1 MYIEKVE
8 KEMNKAIFPGIKG
21 RASFATSLCCIAAA
35 LVLILSACS
44 TSSSQTTTTTPTPST
59 GNNSSQQPSAFGLA
73 ALPGYS
79 ISLFAKSTGAFAGPD
94 SLVVDNGY
102 VYIDYQNTT
111 AKDCTDKFTS
121 TVVQYDMSGKMLK
134 TYTVPGH
141 SDGMRADPSTHLLWV
156 TSCED
161 GNPKFVTIDP
171 SSGTITP
178 YAFPNPTP
186 HGGGYDDL
194 CFLNGQVF
202 IAASNPNLNSA
213 GVNVFPGIDKVTLGN
228 GKVNLTPVL
237 MGNATATD
245 LIAKSKVQLNL
256 IDPDSMTV
264 DSKGQLV
271 LVNQAG
277 SQLVFLQ
284 NPGTPQQT
292 VTSVPVGNQLDDT
305 VWATSTKGRLLVA
318 DGVSGSTYW
327 VTETQFG
334 SGVVYTQAPDDFG
347 VVGFVGVVDLSTG
360 FITPVVIGFI
370 HPTGMLFVPNS

>member
-1 MYIEKVE
+1 
-8 KEMNKAIFPGIKG
+8 MNKARFPVIKV
-21 RASFATSLCCIAAA
+21 RASFTTSLCCIAAA
-35 LVLILSACS
+35 LALILSACS
-44 TSSSQTTTTTPTPST
+44 TSSNQATATTPSAGT
-59 GNNSSQQPSAFGLA
+59 GSPSSQQPGDFGLA
-73 ALPGYS
+73 ALPGYT
-79 ISLFAKSTGAFAGPD
+79 ISLFARQPSGTTGPD
-94 SLVVDNGY
+94 SLVVDNGF

-111 AKDCTDKFTS
+111 AKDCTDKNTS
-121 TVVQYDMSGKMLK
+121 TVVQYDMNGKMLK

-161 GNPKFVTIDP
+161 GNPKFVTINP
-171 SSGTITP
+171 TSGTVTP
-178 YAFPNPTP
+178 YTFPQPTP

-194 CFLNGQVF
+194 CFLNGMTF

-213 GVNVFPGIDKVTLGN
+213 GVNVFPAIDKITLSN

-256 IDPDSMTV
+256 IDPDSMAV
-264 DSKGQLV
+264 DAKGELV

-292 VTSVPVGNQLDDT
+292 VTSVPVGDQLDDT
-305 VWATSTKGRLLVA
+305 VWAPSSPGRLLVT
-318 DGVSGSTYW
+318 DGTTGNTYW
-327 VTETQFG
+327 INAYPGT
-334 SGVVYTQAPDDFG
+334 VYTQAPDDSG
-347 VVGFVGVVDLSTG
+347 TVGFVGVINMTTG
-360 FITPVVIGFI
+360 FVTPVVIGFAKA
-370 HPTGMLFVPNS
+370 TGMLFVPNS

>member
-1 MYIEKVE
+1 
-8 KEMNKAIFPGIKG
+8 MNKAIFPVIKA
-21 RASFATSLCCIAAA
+21 RASYATSLCCIAAA
-35 LVLILSACS
+35 LVLILSACASDQS
-44 TSSSQTTTTTPTPST
+44 TTTTTTTPTAST
-59 GNNSSQQPSAFGLA
+59 GNPSGQQPGDFGLA
-73 ALPGYS
+73 ALPGYT
-79 ISLFAKSTGAFAGPD
+79 ISLFHKESVLLGPD
-94 SLVVDNGY
+94 SLVVDQGF

-121 TVVQYDMSGKMLK
+121 TVVQYDMTGKMLK
-134 TYTVPGH
+134 SFTVPGH

-171 SSGTITP
+171 TSGTITP
-178 YAFPNPTP
+178 YAFPSPTP

-194 CFLNGQVF
+194 TFLNGLVF
-202 IAASNPNLNSA
+202 IAASNPTLNSA
-213 GVNVFPGIDKVTLGN
+213 GVNVFPAIDKMTLSN

-245 LIAKSKVQLNL
+245 LIANAKVSLNL
-256 IDPDSMTV
+256 VDPDSMTV

-284 NPGTPQQT
+284 NPGTSQQT
-292 VTSVPVGNQLDDT
+292 VTAVPVGNQLDDT
-305 VWATSTKGRLLVA
+305 VWATSSQGRLLVA
-318 DGVSGSTYW
+318 DGTTGSTYW
-327 VTETQFG
+327 ITETHFTP
-334 SGVVYTQAPDDFG
+334 GVVFTQAPDDSG

-360 FITPVVIGFI
+360 FVTPLVIGFVKA
-370 HPTGMLFVPNS
+370 TGMLFVPNS

>member
-1 MYIEKVE
+1 
-8 KEMNKAIFPGIKG
+8 MNKAIFPGIKM

-44 TSSSQTTTTTPTPST
+44 TSSNQTTTTTPTTST
-59 GNNSSQQPSAFGLA
+59 GSPSGQQPSDFGLA
-73 ALPGYS
+73 ALPGYT
-79 ISLFAKSTGAFAGPD
+79 ISLFARQPSGITGPD

-121 TVVQYDMSGKMLK
+121 TVVQYDMNGKMLK
-134 TYTVPGH
+134 TFTVPGH

-171 SSGTITP
+171 TSGTVTP
-178 YAFPNPTP
+178 YAFPQPTT
-186 HGGGYDDL
+186 HGGGFDDL
-194 CFLNGQVF
+194 CFLNGLVF
-202 IAASNPNLNSA
+202 IAASNPTLNSA
-213 GVNVFPGIDKVTLGN
+213 GVNVFPAIDKITLSN

-277 SQLVFLQ
+277 SQLVFLK

-292 VTSVPVGNQLDDT
+292 VTSVPVGDQLDDT
-305 VWATSTKGRLLVA
+305 VWTTSSQGRLLVA
-318 DGVSGSTYW
+318 DGVTGNTYW
-327 VTETQFG
+327 ISETNFG
-334 SGVVYTQAPDDFG
+334 SGKVYTQAPDDSG
-347 VVGFVGVVDLSTG
+347 VVGFVGVIDL
-360 FITPVVIGFI
+360 
-370 HPTGMLFVPNS
+370 

>member
-1 MYIEKVE
+1 
-8 KEMNKAIFPGIKG
+8 MNKAIFPGIKV
-21 RASFATSLCCIAAA
+21 RASLATSLCCIAAA

-44 TSSSQTTTTTPTPST
+44 TSTNQTTTTTPSAAT
-59 GNNSSQQPSAFGLA
+59 GSPSSQQPSDFGLA
-73 ALPGYS
+73 ALPGYT
-79 ISLFAKSTGAFAGPD
+79 ISLFHKESALLGPD
-94 SLVVDNGY
+94 SLVVDQGY

-121 TVVQYDMSGKMLK
+121 TVVQYDMTGKMLK
-134 TYTVPGH
+134 SFTVPGH

-171 SSGTITP
+171 TSGTVTP
-178 YAFPNPTP
+178 YAFPSPTP

-194 CFLNGQVF
+194 CFLNGMTF
-202 IAASNPNLNSA
+202 IAASNPTLNSA
-213 GVNVFPGIDKVTLGN
+213 GVNVFPAIDKMTLSN
-228 GKVNLTPVL
+228 GKVNLAPVL

-245 LIAKSKVQLNL
+245 LIANAKVSLNL
-256 IDPDSMTV
+256 VDPDSMTV

-271 LVNQAG
+271 LVNQGG

-292 VTSVPVGNQLDDT
+292 VTAVPVGNQLDDT
-305 VWATSTKGRLLVA
+305 VWVTSPQGRLLVA
-318 DGVSGSTYW
+318 DGTTGSTYW
-327 VTETQFG
+327 ITETHFTP
-334 SGVVYTQAPDDFG
+334 GVVFTQAPDDSG

-360 FITPVVIGFI
+360 FVTPLVIGFVKA
-370 HPTGMLFVPNS
+370 TGMLFVPNS

>member
-8 KEMNKAIFPGIKG
+8 KEMNKAIFPGIKM

-44 TSSSQTTTTTPTPST
+44 TSSNQTTTSTPTVST
-59 GNNSSQQPSAFGLA
+59 GNTSGQQPSDFGLA
-73 ALPGYS
+73 ALPGYT
-79 ISLFAKSTGAFAGPD
+79 ISLFAKSTGDFIGPD
-94 SLVVDNGY
+94 SLVVDNGN

-121 TVVQYDMSGKMLK
+121 TVVQYDMNGKMLK
-134 TYTVPGH
+134 TFIVPGH

-171 SSGTITP
+171 SSGTVTP
-178 YAFPNPTP
+178 YAFPMPTP

-194 CFLNGQVF
+194 CFLNGLAF
-202 IAASNPNLNSA
+202 IAASNPTLNSA
-213 GVNVFPGIDKVTLGN
+213 GVNVFSAIDKVTLSN

-245 LIAKSKVQLNL
+245 LIANAKAPLNL
-256 IDPDSMTV
+256 VDPDSMTV

-271 LVNQAG
+271 LVNQGG
-277 SQLVFLQ
+277 SQLVFLK

-305 VWATSTKGRLLVA
+305 VWATSAKGRLLVA
-318 DGVSGSTYW
+318 DGTSGNTYW
-327 VTETQFG
+327 ITETNF
-334 SGVVYTQAPDDFG
+334 SPGVVFTQAPDDSG
-347 VVGFVGVVDLSTG
+347 VVGFVGVVSLSTG
-360 FITPVVIGFI
+360 FVTPVVIGFVKA
-370 HPTGMLFVPNS
+370 TGMLFVPNS

>member
-1 MYIEKVE
+1 MI
-8 KEMNKAIFPGIKG
+8 KAIFPVIKVRG
-21 RASFATSLCCIAAA
+21 SFATSLCCIAAA

-44 TSSSQTTTTTPTPST
+44 TSSTPTTTTTPTTSNGNPS
-59 GNNSSQQPSAFGLA
+59 GQQPGDFGLG
-73 ALPGYS
+73 ALPGYQV
-79 ISLFAKSTGAFAGPD
+79 SLFARLPSGVTGPD
-94 SLVVDNGY
+94 SLVVDNGF

-111 AKDCTDKFTS
+111 AKDCTDQFTS
-121 TVVQYDMSGKMLK
+121 TVVQYDMTGKMLK
-134 TYTVPGH
+134 SFTVPGH

-171 SSGTITP
+171 TSGTVTP
-178 YAFPNPTP
+178 YAFPMPTP

-194 CFLNGQVF
+194 TFLNGLVF
-202 IAASNPNLNSA
+202 IAASNPTLNSA
-213 GVNVFPGIDKVTLGN
+213 GVNVFPAIDKVTLSN

-237 MGNATATD
+237 MGNATSTD

-271 LVNQAG
+271 LVNQGG

-284 NPGTPQQT
+284 NPGTPQQA

-305 VWATSTKGRLLVA
+305 VWITSPQGRLLVA
-318 DGVSGSTYW
+318 DGGTGNTYW
-327 VTETQFG
+327 ISLTHFG
-334 SGVVYTQAPDDFG
+334 SGAVYTQAPDDSG
-347 VVGFVGVVDLSTG
+347 VVGFVGVIDLSTG
-360 FITPVVIGFI
+360 FVNPVVIGFI
-370 HPTGMLFVPNS
+370 KATGMLYVPNS